1 MKFIALDL
9 SLSHLIM
16 IYGDLNNLY
25 YKKCIPLSK
34 DRAGILFTNLE
45 KMISELKIDL
55 ESIDMLF
62 STVGPGN
69 FNGIRISLSLIKGLA
84 IAKNIKIAGLS
95 SLELMS
101 RSFVNKNQQNI
112 CTIIKAS
119 PDFYYLQ
126 IFDEFYRSVEE
137 AKLININEK
146 IKFPFLDSQ
155 LIIVGN
161 DSKNIAKTIKYKGNY
176 LNLSSSTPEGLYL
189 LVKDTIKNN
198 NYLDANPKYL
208 REVNAVEPSL
218 WKRKPIVN

>member
-25 YKKCIPLSK
+25 YQKCLPLSK

-119 PDFYYLQ
+119 PDFYYLE

-208 REVNAVEPSL
+208 REVNAVKPSL

>member
-1 MKFIALDL
+1 MV
-9 SLSHLIM
+9 
-16 IYGDLNNLY
+16 YGDLNNLY
-25 YKKCIPLSK
+25 YQKCILLPK
-34 DRAGILFTNLE
+34 DRARILFTNLDE
-45 KMISELKIDL
+45 MISKLKIDL
-55 ESIDMLF
+55 DSIDMLF

-112 CTIIKAS
+112 CTVIKAS
-119 PDFYYLQ
+119 PDFYYLE

-137 AKLININEK
+137 AKLININET
-146 IKFPFLDSQ
+146 IKFPFLDSK

-161 DSKNIAKTIKYKGNY
+161 DAKNIAKTIKYKGNY

-198 NYLDANPKYL
+198 NYLDTNPKYL
-208 REVNAVEPSL
+208 REVNAVKPSL

>member
-9 SLSHLIM
+9 SLGHLIM
-16 IYGDLNNLY
+16 VYGDRNNLY
-25 YKKCIPLSK
+25 YQKCIPLPK

-55 ESIDMLF
+55 DSIDMLF

-119 PDFYYLQ
+119 PDFYYLE

>member
-9 SLSHLIM
+9 SLNHLIM
-16 IYGDLNNLY
+16 IYGDLNNLFH
-25 YKKCIPLSK
+25 KKFIPLSK
-34 DRAGILFTNLE
+34 DRAGTLFTNLE

-55 ESIDMLF
+55 DSIDVLF

-69 FNGIRISLSLIKGLA
+69 FNGIRISLSLIKGIA
-84 IAKNIKIAGLS
+84 ISNNTKIAGLS

-101 RSFVNKNQQNI
+101 RSFVNRNQQNI

>member
-1 MKFIALDL
+1 MV
-9 SLSHLIM
+9 
-16 IYGDLNNLY
+16 YGDRNNLY
-25 YKKCIPLSK
+25 YQKCIPLPK

-119 PDFYYLQ
+119 PDFYYLE
-126 IFDEFYRSVEE
+126 IFDEFYRSIEE

-146 IKFPFLDSQ
+146 IKFPFLDSK

>member
-1 MKFIALDL
+1 LKFIALDL
-9 SLSHLIM
+9 SLGHLIM
-16 IYGDLNNLY
+16 VYGDRNNLY
-25 YKKCIPLSK
+25 YQKCIPLPK

-55 ESIDMLF
+55 ESIDILF

-84 IAKNIKIAGLS
+84 ISKNIKIAGLS

-119 PDFYYLQ
+119 PGFYYLQ

>member
-16 IYGDLNNLY
+16 VYGDRNNLY
-25 YKKCIPLSK
+25 YQKCIPLPK

-119 PDFYYLQ
+119 PDFYYLE

>member
-16 IYGDLNNLY
+16 VYGDRNNLY
-25 YKKCIPLSK
+25 YQKCIPLSK

-45 KMISELKIDL
+45 KMISKLKIDL
-55 ESIDMLF
+55 DSIDMLF

-119 PDFYYLQ
+119 PDFYYLE
-126 IFDEFYRSVEE
+126 IFDEFYRSIEA

-146 IKFPFLDSQ
+146 IKFPFLDSK

>member
-9 SLSHLIM
+9 SLGHLIM
-16 IYGDLNNLY
+16 VYGDRNNLY
-25 YKKCIPLSK
+25 YQKCIPLPK

-119 PDFYYLQ
+119 PDFYYLE

>member
-25 YKKCIPLSK
+25 YQKCIPLSK
-34 DRAGILFTNLE
+34 DRAGILFNNLE

-55 ESIDMLF
+55 DSIDMLF

-84 IAKNIKIAGLS
+84 ISKNIKIAGLS

-101 RSFVNKNQQNI
+101 RSFVNKNCQNI

-119 PDFYYLQ
+119 PDFYYLE
-126 IFDEFYRSVEE
+126 IFDNIYSSVEE

-146 IKFPFLDSQ
+146 IKFPFLDSEM
-155 LIIVGN
+155 IIVGN
-161 DSKNIAKTIKYKGNY
+161 DAENIAKVINYMGNSV
-176 LNLSSSTPEGLYL
+176 NLTSPSPEGLFL
-189 LVKDTIKNN
+189 LVKDKITKKN
-198 NYLDANPKYL
+198 YIEANPKYL
-208 REVNAVEPSL
+208 REVNAVKPSL

>member
-9 SLSHLIM
+9 SLGHLIM
-16 IYGDLNNLY
+16 VYGDRNNLY
-25 YKKCIPLSK
+25 YQKCIPLPK

-55 ESIDMLF
+55 ESIDILF

-84 IAKNIKIAGLS
+84 ISKNIKIAGLS

-112 CTIIKAS
+112 GAVIKAS
-119 PDFYYLQ
+119 PDFYYLE
-126 IFDEFYRSVEE
+126 IFDNIYSTVEE

-146 IKFPFLDSQ
+146 IKFPFLDSKM
-155 LIIVGN
+155 IIVGN
-161 DSKNIAKTIKYKGNY
+161 DAENIAKVIKYRGNS
-176 LNLSSSTPEGLYL
+176 LSLSSSTAEGLYL
-189 LVKDTIKNN
+189 LVKDKIKKNN
-198 NYLDANPKYL
+198 YIEANPMYL
-208 REVNAVEPSL
+208 REVNAVKPSL

>member
-9 SLSHLIM
+9 SLGHLIM
-16 IYGDLNNLY
+16 VYGDRNNLY
-25 YKKCIPLSK
+25 YQKCIPLPK

-119 PDFYYLQ
+119 PDFYYLE

-146 IKFPFLDSQ
+146 IKFPFLDSK

-176 LNLSSSTPEGLYL
+176 LNLSTSTPEGLYL

>member
-1 MKFIALDL
+1 MV
-9 SLSHLIM
+9 
-16 IYGDLNNLY
+16 YGDRNNLY
-25 YKKCIPLSK
+25 YQKCIPLPK
-34 DRAGILFTNLE
+34 DRDGILFTNLE

-101 RSFVNKNQQNI
+101 RSFVNKNRQNI

-119 PDFYYLQ
+119 PDFYYLE
-126 IFDEFYRSVEE
+126 IFDNIYCSVEE

-146 IKFPFLDSQ
+146 IKFPFLDSKM
-155 LIIVGN
+155 IIVGN
-161 DSKNIAKTIKYKGNY
+161 DAENIAKVIKYRGNS
-176 LNLSSSTPEGLYL
+176 LNLTSSSPEGLYL
-189 LVKDTIKNN
+189 LVKDKITKKN
-198 NYLDANPKYL
+198 YIEANPKYL
-208 REVNAVEPSL
+208 REVNAVKPSL

>member
-16 IYGDLNNLY
+16 IYGDLSNLY
-25 YKKCIPLSK
+25 YQKCIPLSK
-34 DRAGILFTNLE
+34 DRAGILFNNLE

-55 ESIDMLF
+55 DSIDMLF

-84 IAKNIKIAGLS
+84 ISKNIKIAGLS
-95 SLELMS
+95 SLELIS
-101 RSFVNKNQQNI
+101 RSFVNKNHQNI

-119 PDFYYLQ
+119 PDFYYLE
-126 IFDEFYRSVEE
+126 IFDNIYSSVEE

-146 IKFPFLDSQ
+146 IKFPFLDSEM
-155 LIIVGN
+155 IIVGN
-161 DSKNIAKTIKYKGNY
+161 DAENIAKVIKYRGNS
-176 LNLSSSTPEGLYL
+176 LNLTSSSPEGLFL
-189 LVKDTIKNN
+189 LVKDKITKKN
-198 NYLDANPKYL
+198 YIEANPNYL
-208 REVNAVEPSL
+208 REVNAVKPSL

>member
-9 SLSHLIM
+9 SLGHLIM
-16 IYGDLNNLY
+16 VYGDRNNLY
-25 YKKCIPLSK
+25 YQKRIPLPK

>member
-16 IYGDLNNLY
+16 VYGDRNNLY
-25 YKKCIPLSK
+25 YQKCIPLPK

-55 ESIDMLF
+55 DSIDMLF

>member
-1 MKFIALDL
+1 MV
-9 SLSHLIM
+9 
-16 IYGDLNNLY
+16 YGDRNNLY
-25 YKKCIPLSK
+25 YQKRIPLPK

-218 WKRKPIVN
+218 WKRKPIIN

>member
-1 MKFIALDL
+1 LKFIALDL

>member
-1 MKFIALDL
+1 MV
-9 SLSHLIM
+9 
-16 IYGDLNNLY
+16 YGDRNNLY
-25 YKKCIPLSK
+25 YQKCIPLSK

-45 KMISELKIDL
+45 KMISKLKIDL
-55 ESIDMLF
+55 DSIDMLF

-119 PDFYYLQ
+119 PDFYYLE

-146 IKFPFLDSQ
+146 IKFPFLDSK

>member
-9 SLSHLIM
+9 SLAHLIM
-16 IYGDLNNLY
+16 VYGDRNNLY
-25 YKKCIPLSK
+25 YQKCIPLPK

>member
-9 SLSHLIM
+9 SLNHLIM
-16 IYGDLNNLY
+16 IYGDLNNLFH
-25 YKKCIPLSK
+25 KKFIPLSK
-34 DRAGILFTNLE
+34 DRAGTLFTNLE
-45 KMISELKIDL
+45 EMISELKIDL

>member
-1 MKFIALDL
+1 
-9 SLSHLIM
+9 M

-25 YKKCIPLSK
+25 YQKCLPLSK

-45 KMISELKIDL
+45 KMISESKIDL
-55 ESIDMLF
+55 DSIDMLF

-84 IAKNIKIAGLS
+84 IAKNTKIAGLS

-119 PDFYYLQ
+119 PDFYYLE

>member
-1 MKFIALDL
+1 LKFIALDL
-9 SLSHLIM
+9 SLGHLIM
-16 IYGDLNNLY
+16 VYGDRNNLY
-25 YKKCIPLSK
+25 YQKCIPLPK

>member
-9 SLSHLIM
+9 SLGHLIM
-16 IYGDLNNLY
+16 VYGDRNNLY
-25 YKKCIPLSK
+25 YQKCIPLPK

-45 KMISELKIDL
+45 KMISESKIDL
-55 ESIDMLF
+55 DSIDMLF

-84 IAKNIKIAGLS
+84 IAKNTKIAGLS

-101 RSFVNKNQQNI
+101 RSFINKNQKNI

-119 PDFYYLQ
+119 PDFYYLE
-126 IFDEFYRSVEE
+126 IFDNTYSSIEE

-146 IKFPFLDSQ
+146 IKFPFLDSKM
-155 LIIVGN
+155 IIVGN
-161 DSKNIAKTIKYKGNY
+161 DAENIAKVIKYRGNSIS
-176 LNLSSSTPEGLYL
+176 LTSSTAEGLYL
-189 LVKDTIKNN
+189 LVKDKITKNN
-198 NYLDANPKYL
+198 YIEANPKYL
-208 REVNAVEPSL
+208 REANAVKPSL

>member
-9 SLSHLIM
+9 SLGHLIM
-16 IYGDLNNLY
+16 VYGDRNNLY
-25 YKKCIPLSK
+25 YQKCIPLPK